1 MKPLISYEDRNMRV
15 TDAERRS
22 VRKQLSA
29 AHTRLEAV
37 RKRKEQGFFDLPFDT
52 KGVTAI
58 ERAARKVQKR
68 FSHMIVIGIGG
79 SDLGA
84 RTIWRALG
92 GSKAWLTFVSN
103 PDPETVSHI
112 AESTEWSRTALNVVS
127 KSGTTLETMAVFM
140 TLREA
145 LIESVG
151 EKRHAE
157 HVVVTTDP
165 SVSSTLYQIAK
176 DEGYEILPHP
186 LNVGG
191 RFSVLSLVG
200 LFPAAVSGVNIR
212 KLLEGARSVET
223 ERRRKKADSVPARFA
238 ANQYLSMT
246 AHARNIHVLMPY
258 ADLLSEL
265 GFWYRQIWAESL
277 GKKREGTSVGPT
289 PVAAFGAIDQHSQI
303 QLYNEGPDDKTVTFV
318 EVESFR
324 RSLRV
329 PKVWTDRKGIEYVGG
344 LSFDDILH
352 AERAGT
358 EHALTSNG
366 RPNGTLT
373 IPKISPETLGAL
385 FMTIETATAYMGEL
399 LCVNTFDQPGV
410 EAGKKEAKRIL
421 TKQNAS

>member
-1 MKPLISYEDRNMRV
+1 MRV

-22 VRKQLSA
+22 VRKELLA
-29 AHTRLEAV
+29 AHTRLESV
-37 RKRKEQGFFDLPFDT
+37 RKRKEQGFFDLPFDV
-52 KGVTAI
+52 KGVAAI
-58 ERAARKVQKR
+58 ERAARRVQKR

-92 GSKAWLTFVSN
+92 GKKAWLTFVSN

-112 AESTEWSRTALNVVS
+112 VESTDWSQTAINVVS
-127 KSGTTLETMAVFM
+127 KSGTTLETMAIFM
-140 TLREA
+140 TMRHALVEA
-145 LIESVG
+145 VG
-151 EKRHAE
+151 AKRHAE
-157 HVVVTTDP
+157 HVFVTTDP

-200 LFPAAVSGVNIR
+200 LFPAAVSGVNVR
-212 KLLEGARSVET
+212 KLLEGARAVET
-223 ERRRKKADSVPARFA
+223 ERRRKKADSVAARFA
-238 ANQYLSMT
+238 VNQYLSL
-246 AHARNIHVLMPY
+246 AKHGRNIHVLMPY

-277 GKKREGTSVGPT
+277 GKKRGGVSVGPT
-289 PVAAFGAIDQHSQI
+289 PIAAFGAIDQHSQI

-318 EVESFR
+318 EVGRFR

-329 PKVWTDRKGIEYVGG
+329 PKIWGDRKGLEYVGG
-344 LSFDDILH
+344 LSFENILH

-358 EHALTSNG
+358 EHALTKNG

-373 IPKISPETLGAL
+373 IPSITPESLGAL
-385 FMTIETATAYMGEL
+385 FMTIESATAYMGEL
-399 LCVNTFDQPGV
+399 LCVDAFNQPGV
-410 EAGKKEAKRIL
+410 EEGKKEARRLLSK
-421 TKQNAS
+421 

>member
-1 MKPLISYEDRNMRV
+1 MRV

-22 VRKQLSA
+22 VRKQLAA
-29 AHTRLEAV
+29 AHVRLENV
-37 RKRKEQGFFDLPFDT
+37 RKRKEQGFFDLPFDD
-52 KGVTAI
+52 KGALAI
-58 ERAARKVQKR
+58 ERAARRVQKR
-68 FSHMIVIGIGG
+68 FSHMVVIGIGG

-92 GSKAWLTFVSN
+92 GKKAWLTFVSN

-112 AESTEWSRTALNVVS
+112 VESTDWSQTAINVVS
-127 KSGTTLETMAVFM
+127 KSGTTLETMAIFM
-140 TLREA
+140 TMREA
-145 LIESVG
+145 LIKEVG
-151 EKRHAE
+151 TKAHAA
-157 HVVVTTDP
+157 HVYVTTDP

-200 LFPAAVSGVNIR
+200 LFPAAVSGVSVR
-212 KLLEGARSVET
+212 KLLEGARAVET
-223 ERRRKKADSVPARFA
+223 ERRRKKADSIPARFA
-238 ANQYLSMT
+238 ANQYLSMSK
-246 AHARNIHVLMPY
+246 HGRNIHVLMPY

-289 PVAAFGAIDQHSQI
+289 PIAAFGAIDQHSQI

-318 EVESFR
+318 EVGRFR

-329 PKVWTDRKGIEYVGG
+329 PRVWGDRKGLEYVGG
-344 LSFDDILH
+344 LSFEEILH

-373 IPKISPETLGAL
+373 VPSITPEALGAL

-399 LCVNTFDQPGV
+399 LCVNAFDQPGV
-410 EAGKKEAKRIL
+410 EAGKKEARRLLSK
-421 TKQNAS
+421 